1 MPLNEHEPET
11 PIWPA
16 FGDLMAC
23 LFGLFVLFFVW
34 MVSIQ
39 VTLTEDLEEAHRDK
53 EAAASRVEALEKALA
68 LPLAAGLITLT
79 DGNIGISGGVLFDSA
94 SARLSED
101 GERLLESI
109 AKPLVEYLAARG
121 ESVMVSGFTDDM
133 PLTGYGTFKDNW
145 ELSAQ
150 RALTVTR
157 ALIRA
162 GLPAEWVFA
171 AGFGPNHPV
180 ASNDTPESR
189 AKNRRV
195 EIRPVPR
202 PTTVTPQE
210 IGP

>member
-1 MPLNEHEPET
+1 MPHSEHEADA

-23 LFGLFVLFFVW
+23 LFGIFVLFFVW

-94 SARLSED
+94 SARLSEE
-101 GERLLESI
+101 GELLLVNI
-109 AKPLVEYLAARG
+109 ATPLVAYLDARG

-145 ELSAQ
+145 DLSSQ
-150 RALTVTR
+150 RALTVMR
-157 ALIRA
+157 ALVRA
-162 GLPAEWVFA
+162 GLPSEWVFA
-171 AGFGPNHPV
+171 AAFGPNHPV
-180 ASNDTPESR
+180 ASNESPEDR

-202 PTTVTPQE
+202 PTTVTRAIEP
-210 IGP
+210 

>member
-1 MPLNEHEPET
+1 AMPLNEHEPET

-23 LFGLFVLFFVW
+23 LFGIFVLFFVW
-34 MVSIQ
+34 LVSIQ
-39 VTLTEDLEEAHRDK
+39 VTLTEDLEEAHREH

-94 SARLSED
+94 SAELSVE
-101 GERLLESI
+101 GERLLVNI
-109 AKPLVEYLAARG
+109 ASPLLSYLEARG
-121 ESVMVSGFTDDM
+121 ESVMVSGFTDDV
-133 PLTGYGTFKDNW
+133 PLTGFGAFKDNW
-145 ELSAQ
+145 ELSSQ

-162 GLPAEWVFA
+162 GLPADWVFSA
-171 AGFGPNHPV
+171 AFGPNHPV
-180 ASNDTPESR
+180 APNDSAESR

-202 PTTVTPQE
+202 PTTVTRE
-210 IGP
+210 IEP

>member
-1 MPLNEHEPET
+1 MQLSEHDAEA

-23 LFGLFVLFFVW
+23 LFGIFVLFFVW

-94 SARLSED
+94 SARLSDE
-101 GERLLESI
+101 GEQLLSNI
-109 AKPLVEYLAARG
+109 AAPLVAYLEARG
-121 ESVMVSGFTDDM
+121 ESAMVSGFTDDM

-145 ELSAQ
+145 ELSSQ

-162 GLPAEWVFA
+162 GLPSDWVFS

-180 ASNDTPESR
+180 ASNESPESR
-189 AKNRRV
+189 ARNRRV

-202 PTTVTPQE
+202 PTTVTHEVAP
-210 IGP
+210 